1 MKPPIGTNE
10 GDPQGAPLDGACSAR
25 SSSEAAVNT
34 ARGAVA
40 SPDECD
46 LGAWLDALEPGEP
59 EPLPLAGQPS
69 WRSLC
74 EAEELSMVL
83 EEVVRERRGHESAP
97 AQMTGRRSAPRGA
110 TPSPRFDARTLAE
123 RLLAESQQHAILEAE
138 PADLLAAQLGTDALS
153 EELLARL
160 LEGIVSG
167 PFGSDEFAARG
178 PTERGLLA
186 LLALQLY
193 VHEARSR
200 VRRNE
205 PEAVPPPTPEP
216 AVVRDARLLET
227 LAVPHAASR
236 PLGERRPRGRPRR

>member
-1 MKPPIGTNE
+1 VADATGT
-10 GDPQGAPLDGACSAR
+10 L
-25 SSSEAAVNT
+25 SE
-34 ARGAVA
+34 GAV
-40 SPDECD
+40 ERD
-46 LGAWLDALEPGEP
+46 LGAWLEALEAGEP
-59 EPLPLAGQPS
+59 ELSPGHGAPS
-69 WRSLC
+69 WRSLL
-74 EAEELSMVL
+74 EADELSLAL
-83 EEVVRERRGHESAP
+83 EEVSRERIAHDAEPAPMAARRMNARGTA
-97 AQMTGRRSAPRGA
+97 AI
-110 TPSPRFDARTLAE
+110 PRFDARTLAE
-123 RLLAESQQHAILEAE
+123 RLLAESQQHAILEAA

-160 LEGIVSG
+160 LEGIVTG
-167 PFGSDEFAARG
+167 PFGSDEFAVRG

-205 PEAVPPPTPEP
+205 PEEAPPPAPEP
-216 AVVRDARLLET
+216 AVVRDARLLEK